1 MLWETMATTQEQI
14 TTKENNMSGRTYGP
28 EEQAKLK
35 KIIDEG
41 ATVLS
46 EVEDLSAG
54 LKDTVKAVAEELEI
68 KPALINKAIKIAHK
82 GEWSKYS
89 EAFDSLE
96 NLIIA
101 VGKEKQSIAIMK
113 YMVDIDNTICYN
125 ENSNYEQSQPD
136 MKRIA
141 KLNKLFDEGH
151 ELHYW
156 TARGGNS
163 GKDWTE
169 LTKKQLDDWGVQYTS
184 INMKKPVYDVW
195 VDDRAVDIKEFFN
208 EN

>member
-1 MLWETMATTQEQI
+1 
-14 TTKENNMSGRTYGP
+14 MSARTYGP

-35 KIIDEG
+35 RIVDEG
-41 ATVLS
+41 SNVLQ
-46 EVEDLSAG
+46 EIEDLNAG
-54 LKDTVKAVAEELEI
+54 LKDTVKAVSEELEV

-101 VGKEKQSIAIMK
+101 VGKDKQTRPIMK

-156 TARGGNS
+156 TARGSVS
-163 GKDWTE
+163 GIDHLE
-169 LTKKQLDDWGVQYTS
+169 LTKSQLKQWGCSYTS
-184 INMKKPVYDVW
+184 LRVGDKPHYDLWIDDKAINSEKYFE
-195 VDDRAVDIKEFFN
+195 DIN
-208 EN
+208 